1 MLQRHGFLIT
11 DPAATPTAGG
21 QRCFLVLRAQVAHRV
36 SLPPLRV
43 FLETLVPLAPL
54 EQE

>member
-1 MLQRHGFLIT
+1 MLSSGEAQAGFLIFC
-11 DPAATPTAGG
+11 P
-21 QRCFLVLRAQVAHRV
+21 
-36 SLPPLRV
+36 SLPLRV